1 MNFLKLFLPD
11 KKEQRLSMIAKLP
24 PEQQQCYKGDGSG
37 LDVDAVWEI
46 KIPLLQMN
54 NREYYQRYKQRRKIY
69 EQRHRTRCGASR
81 KTVSRISH
89 EQ

>member
-1 MNFLKLFLPD
+1 MNFLKIFLPD

-37 LDVDAVWEI
+37 LDVDAVWKI

-54 NREYYQRYKQRRKIY
+54 NREYYPSTNNGEKSMSRLVLD
-69 EQRHRTRCGASR
+69 GAGR

>member
-11 KKEQRLSMIAKLP
+11 KKEQRLSMIAQLP

-37 LDVDAVWEI
+37 LDVDAVWKV

-54 NREYYQRYKQRRKIY
+54 NREYYERYKQRRKIY
-69 EQRHRTRCGASR
+69 EQKHCARSGASR
-81 KTVSRISH
+81 KTVSRIPN
-89 EQ
+89 E